1 MHVNH
6 QIKRRCFSWHGQV
19 RKEEEE
25 KRERERERERE
36 RKKRERETKRGS
48 YRRRSRGT
56 PSAPLLRVGMS
67 HPQFTAH
74 HNTASFGW
82 VITMFVYLGPRSGE
96 KLMKSHII

>member
-1 MHVNH
+1 MA
-6 QIKRRCFSWHGQV
+6 RTG
-19 RKEEEE
+19 EERGGGE
-25 KRERERERERE
+25 ERERERK
-36 RKKRERETKRGS
+36 KKRERETKRGS